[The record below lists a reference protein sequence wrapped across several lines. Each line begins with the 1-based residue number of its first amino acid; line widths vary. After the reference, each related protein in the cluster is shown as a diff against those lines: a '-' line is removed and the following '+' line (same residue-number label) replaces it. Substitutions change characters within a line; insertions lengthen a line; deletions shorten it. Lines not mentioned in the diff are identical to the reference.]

1 MKVNKKVIQK
11 QKRRWRIRK
20 KITGSA
26 ERPRLAVHL
35 SNKHVYGQLIDDDA
49 GKTLVYVSSLN
60 KDLKGQS
67 LKANVE
73 GAQAVGKIV
82 AERAKKAGVEKVV
95 FDRKWTYI
103 PRVCKSIRRSC
114 SGGWSN
120 ILIVKRIYYGYSRR
134 STRIGR

>member
-1 MKVNKKVIQK
+1 MKVNKKILQK

-26 ERPRLAVHL
+26 ERPRLTVHL
-35 SNKHVYGQLIDDDA
+35 SNKHIYGQLIDDNA

-67 LKANVE
+67 LKANID

-82 AERAKKAGVEKVV
+82 AEKAKDAGVEKVV
-95 FDRKWTYI
+95 FDR
-103 PRVCKSIRRSC
+103 
-114 SGGWSN
+114 SG
-120 ILIVKRIYYGYSRR
+120 RIYHGCVKAFADAAREGGL
-134 STRIGR
+134 TF

>member
-1 MKVNKKVIQK
+1 MEVNKKIIQK

-95 FDRKWTYI
+95 FDR
-103 PRVCKSIRRSC
+103 
-114 SGGWSN
+114 SG
-120 ILIVKRIYYGYSRR
+120 RIYHGCVKAFAEAAREGGL
-134 STRIGR
+134 TF